1 MRSEDGFSLVEL
13 LVAIA
18 LFGLVLTAVAGAFIS
33 SLRSISDQRLR
44 TAATRVASD
53 HLETLRGLPFDE
65 LDARAGL
72 TIATT
77 PDGRTFTIDTEITAI
92 DAATGGPMAGG
103 RVKQITATV
112 GWTVPG
118 GAGREV
124 SHTTAIADDPGPPTV
139 TQVVGTVSMFPSP
152 ATTDASGRPLDD
164 IEVTVP
170 LQGFSIGTLVDLA
183 WVNADGT
190 AGAETLTSTTG
201 LNWRG
206 TIAKEKV
213 LARLVDGRGDIEFN
227 LSAGALHTVH
237 GLTVQEAVATQ
248 PAITGATIDR
258 NPIVVAP
265 KGTRSCDDRNQCEN
279 TADITFTT
287 TATGLNPEQDSVI
300 LQYQLYDG
308 TFREVPLTP
317 TAGQWQLTVRQ
328 RTTKFLTGT
337 AREFRFTA
345 IRSADGAAATATV
358 VRQVTNL

>member
-1 MRSEDGFSLVEL
+1 MEL

-65 LDARAGL
+65 LDAHAGL
-72 TIATT
+72 MTTTT
-77 PDGRTFTIDTEITAI
+77 PDGRAFTIDTEITAI
-92 DAATGGPMAGG
+92 DATTGAPAAGG

-152 ATTDASGRPLDD
+152 ATTDASGRPLRD

-170 LQGFSIGTLVDLA
+170 LQGFSVSTLVDLS

-190 AGAETLTSTTG
+190 AGAKTLTSTTG

-206 TIAKEKV
+206 TIAKEQV
-213 LARLVDGRGDIEFN
+213 LGA
-227 LSAGALHTVH
+227 LSAAGHGEVRFTVSAGSLTSVYSLAL
-237 GLTVQEAVATQ
+237 QIPATNP
-248 PAITGATIDR
+248 PAITSAAIDR
-258 NPIVVAP
+258 NPITVAKP
-265 KGTRSCDDRNQCEN
+265 GGGRTCADRNQCQN
-279 TADITFTT
+279 TTDV
-287 TATGLNPEQDSVI
+287 TASLTVDALDPAQDTVI

-308 TFREVPLTP
+308 TFQEVPLAP
-317 TAGQWQLTVRQ
+317 SGGQWVLTVRQ
-328 RTTKFLTGT
+328 KTTKFLTGA
-337 AREFRFTA
+337 ARAFRFTA
-345 IRSADGAAATATV
+345 IRSADGATTAITV
-358 VRQVTNL
+358 LRDVFTT